1 MLVYNS
7 GIGRFTLEKIAM
19 VEIAAAIAAY
29 MVGMPALVFTGARKL
44 CFEAYHLAG
53 R

>member
-1 MLVYNS
+1 
-7 GIGRFTLEKIAM
+7 M